1 MARPA
6 YTRAVPH
13 PASGRHRTALF
24 QPAGPRAPGR
34 HVRLRRLRASPAA
47 RRRHGRRPQLRHG
60 PHFGALCALR
70 RPPRPRVRRRAAAN
84 RAALLHERRGNAVR
98 AVGIAGRPDQ
108 EPVMKKTRNSAPP
121 AAPGRRTACLRLA
134 GAGLLAMAG
143 WLAIQP
149 AGRAADAVFE
159 IPPPARDVPAAGGM
173 ATAVLAGGCFWGV
186 QAVFQHVEGVREAL
200 SGYAGGS
207 AATADY
213 ETVSGGR
220 SGHAEA
226 VRITYDPARVSYG
239 KLLQIYFSV
248 VHDPTQRN
256 RQGPDVGPQY
266 RSAI

>member
-1 MARPA
+1 
-6 YTRAVPH
+6 
-13 PASGRHRTALF
+13 
-24 QPAGPRAPGR
+24 
-34 HVRLRRLRASPAA
+34 
-47 RRRHGRRPQLRHG
+47 
-60 PHFGALCALR
+60 
-70 RPPRPRVRRRAAAN
+70 
-84 RAALLHERRGNAVR
+84 
-98 AVGIAGRPDQ
+98 
-108 EPVMKKTRNSAPP
+108 MKKTRNSAPP

-266 RSAI
+266 RSAIFPADAAQRQVAEAYIAQLDRSGAYPGPLATTIETLQGFYPAEDYHQDYLARHPDSPYIIVNDQPKVDNLARAYSAYYRARPALVRP

>member
-1 MARPA
+1 MMR
-6 YTRAVPH
+6 
-13 PASGRHRTALF
+13 
-24 QPAGPRAPGR
+24 
-34 HVRLRRLRASPAA
+34 
-47 RRRHGRRPQLRHG
+47 
-60 PHFGALCALR
+60 
-70 RPPRPRVRRRAAAN
+70 
-84 RAALLHERRGNAVR
+84 
-98 AVGIAGRPDQ
+98 
-108 EPVMKKTRNSAPP
+108 TRNSPPP
-121 AAPGRRTACLRLA
+121 AAPGRRAACLRLA

-159 IPPPARDVPAAGGM
+159 IPPPARDVAAAGGT

-266 RSAI
+266 RSAIFPADAAQRQVAEAYIAQLDSSGAYPGPLATTIEPLQGFYPAEDYHQDYLARHPDSPYIIINDQPKVDNLARAYRAYYRARPALVRP